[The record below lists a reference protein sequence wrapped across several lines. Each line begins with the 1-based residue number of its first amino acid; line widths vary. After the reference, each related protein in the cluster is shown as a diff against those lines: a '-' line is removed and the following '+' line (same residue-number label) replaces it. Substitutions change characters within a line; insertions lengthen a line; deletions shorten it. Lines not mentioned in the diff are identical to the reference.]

1 MAQGD
6 TPITVVGNLVADPE
20 LRFIPSGAA
29 VANFRIAS
37 TPRTYNRETGQFED
51 GEALFLT
58 CNCWR
63 QMAENVAESLTKGM
77 RVVVTGRLRQRSYQ
91 NKDNESRTVFEVEV
105 DEVGPSLRYA
115 TASVSRNPREGGYGG
130 GQQGGGQGGN
140 RGGFGQ
146 NQGGFGGN
154 QNQGG
159 FGQQGGYGQD
169 GNQGGYQG
177 QQGQGQQGQQ
187 GQGGYQQG
195 GNQGQGQNQQGQ
207 GQQDQAPNDPW
218 NSAPPAGNFG
228 GMDDEPPF

>member
-37 TPRTYNRETGQFED
+37 TPRTFNRETNQWED

-77 RVVVTGRLRQRSYQ
+77 RVVVTGKLRQRSYQ
-91 NKDNESRTVFEVEV
+91 TKEGENRTVFEVEV

-115 TASVSRNPREGGYGG
+115 SASVNRNPREGGN
-130 GQQGGGQGGN
+130 QGG
-140 RGGFGQ
+140 
-146 NQGGFGGN
+146 GGFGGN
-154 QNQGG
+154 QGGSFGNSQGGQNAQNTGG
-159 FGQQGGYGQD
+159 FGNSQ
-169 GNQGGYQG
+169 GNQGGQNS
-177 QQGQGQQGQQ
+177 QSN
-187 GQGGYQQG
+187 
-195 GNQGQGQNQQGQ
+195 NQP
-207 GQQDQAPNDPW
+207 ANDPW
-218 NSAPPAGNFG
+218 NSAPPAGGFG